1 MFRAM
6 QAHALASPLVRAD
19 LPQEV
24 HLTYFKRL
32 GAEASVGLTVN
43 K

>member
-1 MFRAM
+1 MFRVM
-6 QAHALASPLVRAD
+6 QRHALAAPLTRAGAPED
-19 LPQEV
+19 VMLS
-24 HLTYFKRL
+24 YFKRL